1 MKNNT
6 NNTNK
11 IAWIRNLYTGEEF
24 ALDFP
29 IGYDDMEKAIERATS
44 NFEHDY
50 AVVDFEGFYNFV
62 PSYHVTCVTIGE
74 LNGIAERLERLE
86 DEDADKLEAMAE
98 YCDDLDDIEDAWDDS
113 YFIAN
118 TTGAD
123 YAQELCY
130 ECGYMPCELPELISY
145 NIDWEGVWRDL
156 SFDGYSE
163 INGGVLFVAQ

>member
-1 MKNNT
+1 MRINA

-24 ALDFP
+24 EGLFPMDEDELDALED
-29 IGYDDMEKAIERATS
+29 RATCEGS
-44 NFEHDY
+44 HDCM
-50 AVVDFEGFYNFV
+50 VCETEGFYGFANEFC
-62 PSYHVTCVTIGE
+62 SLYD
-74 LNGIAERLERLE
+74 LNDLAERLERLE

-98 YCDDLDDIEDAWDDS
+98 YCDTLDDIEDAWNDS

-130 ECGYMPCELPELISY
+130 ECGYMPSELPGWISY
-145 NIDWEGVWRDL
+145 HIDWEGVWREL
-156 SFDGYSE
+156 SYDGYSE
-163 INGGVLFVAQ
+163 INGGVLYVAQ